1 MLLIEQSV
9 VREAAKIAQQL
20 VSQCTEKSE
29 QVEWT
34 KAANSLR
41 FPFWDWTLPDTGKN
55 GIPSILMSSTTQIL
69 DPTQPNPISVPN
81 PLYSYQLNG
90 INKCFDNPDKY
101 PMYLQNWPQTYRWP
115 DDKKPIS
122 EDNLAN
128 LQSAFVNGVTIFNK
142 PRPNYTGILQEVHNL
157 FTLPMCETTETEY
170 HGNMWDIFSNTGTFD
185 PDNPD
190 KQPSDFGK
198 YSQGFTLESPHNTI
212 HILTGGYG
220 HMSMNETAAFDPIFF
235 LHHANVDR
243 LYAFWEYVYPDYWM
257 DQGYTDSTGKR
268 ANFQD
273 YQGTWDLLGGS
284 QIDNATPLVPFRK
297 DDGNYWTSDDARGL
311 VIGQGCNKY
320 YTYPAINVG
329 ALTIQVDKPC
339 TPTQLPSYLLALQFY
354 FGHLGYL
361 EALEGAPPIKPGYL
375 LAPGGPSD
383 PQNDVELMQK
393 YRQFSVIVTY
403 DKFAFKLSHSIEIFL
418 PKEDQTPGK
427 PEQSETIVAS
437 VTCLKRSDPFRCA
450 NCVGQ
455 QQAGRLHAGHMVINP
470 VILTYLLER
479 HGINEANTTEDQ
491 IVNVLRGSLRSRAVD
506 PGRRVLAEGSH
517 DGGGYE
523 GRRRTDPARIPT
535 MRLVSALRKRLGDSP
550 GGPIHSDNHADH
562 GLLNHVWVDM

>member
-1 MLLIEQSV
+1 MAQAYPVVGAGGETHPRLEIRDLNKDLHQWTLFIKAMISIMDPSKDQRHDPALWQQMAGIHGEPYSPWSGDPDGLPGPVGPEDQGQWEGYCHHASAIFPTWHRVVMLLIEQSV

-198 YSQGFTLESPHNTI
+198 YSQG
-212 HILTGGYG
+212 
-220 HMSMNETAAFDPIFF
+220 
-235 LHHANVDR
+235 
-243 LYAFWEYVYPDYWM
+243 
-257 DQGYTDSTGKR
+257 
-268 ANFQD
+268 
-273 YQGTWDLLGGS
+273 
-284 QIDNATPLVPFRK
+284 
-297 DDGNYWTSDDARGL
+297 
-311 VIGQGCNKY
+311 VISR
-320 YTYPAINVG
+320 V
-329 ALTIQVDKPC
+329 
-339 TPTQLPSYLLALQFY
+339 S
-354 FGHLGYL
+354 
-361 EALEGAPPIKPGYL
+361 
-375 LAPGGPSD
+375 
-383 PQNDVELMQK
+383 
-393 YRQFSVIVTY
+393 
-403 DKFAFKLSHSIEIFL
+403 
-418 PKEDQTPGK
+418 
-427 PEQSETIVAS
+427 
-437 VTCLKRSDPFRCA
+437 
-450 NCVGQ
+450 
-455 QQAGRLHAGHMVINP
+455 
-470 VILTYLLER
+470 
-479 HGINEANTTEDQ
+479 
-491 IVNVLRGSLRSRAVD
+491 SLDCR
-506 PGRRVLAEGSH
+506 
-517 DGGGYE
+517 
-523 GRRRTDPARIPT
+523 
-535 MRLVSALRKRLGDSP
+535 
-550 GGPIHSDNHADH
+550 
-562 GLLNHVWVDM
+562 